1 MPVCCLEKMFIT
13 WHSMVGT
20 KQYAKGG
27 CIPKTFKNC
36 AKITTSMMTWTFK

>member
-20 KQYAKGG
+20 KQYAKSG
-27 CIPKTFKNC
+27 CELHQQPGCNDC
-36 AKITTSMMTWTFK
+36 LP